1 MELATH
7 NIKREGRISFHI
19 CLNFSAAVGTVI
31 TAGDSSIFANKTGL
45 LREGSLTVK
54 SIMKPIKI
62 PGRPAMIKDLN
73 KQ

>member
-7 NIKREGRISFHI
+7 NINREGRISFHI

-31 TAGDSSIFANKTGL
+31 ISDGDSSIFDNKTGL

-54 SIMKPIKI
+54 RIMKPMMI
-62 PGRPAMIKDLN
+62 PGRPAIIKDLL
-73 KQ
+73 